1 MKKMNKFIMTVI
13 LSLSGVTVYAYDFE
27 VEGIY
32 YNITSDTDFKCEVTH
47 KNIPSDYY
55 GDIVIPS
62 TVEYN
67 GNEYSVIAIEAQA
80 FDRSYG
86 LTSITIPNSVIFI
99 GNHAFSECSNLK
111 SVNIPSS
118 VTDISYAYSGCTNLE
133 SVNIPNSVTDISNK
147 TFYHCDSLKFITIP
161 NSVTSIGISAFYGC
175 I

>member
-1 MKKMNKFIMTVI
+1 MNKFIMTVI
-13 LSLSGVTVYAYDFE
+13 LSLSGVTAYAYDFE

-86 LTSITIPNSVIFI
+86 LTSITIPNSVIYI
-99 GNHAFSECSNLK
+99 GYKAFFHCS
-111 SVNIPSS
+111 
-118 VTDISYAYSGCTNLE
+118 
-133 SVNIPNSVTDISNK
+133 
-147 TFYHCDSLKFITIP
+147 SLKFVTIP
-161 NSVTSIGISAFYGC
+161 NSVTSIGSDAFSGC